1 MKRLFVALFTVMCSL
16 ISFAMPFIIAV
27 NTFNICNKLDK
38 LIEINTP
45 DFVNAI
51 PNEMIIEKH

>member
-1 MKRLFVALFTVMCSL
+1 MKRLFVVLFTVMCSM
-16 ISFAMPFIIAV
+16 ISFAAPIIIIV

-45 DFVNAI
+45 EQIQVVPDVL
-51 PNEMIIEKH
+51 